1 MGTSAAVKGK
11 GVCRGVILTLQNIVI
26 VEEFSSIGIRERK
39 CYTRMQWLESFGGM
53 QVNWRNLTM

>member
-26 VEEFSSIGIRERK
+26 VEDFLP
-39 CYTRMQWLESFGGM
+39 LELGSANVILGCNGW
-53 QVNWRNLTM
+53 NPLGECK